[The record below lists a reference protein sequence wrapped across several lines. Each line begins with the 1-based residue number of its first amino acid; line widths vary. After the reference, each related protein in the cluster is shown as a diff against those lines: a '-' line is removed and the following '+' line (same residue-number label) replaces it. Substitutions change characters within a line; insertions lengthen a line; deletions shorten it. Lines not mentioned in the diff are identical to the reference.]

1 MKTYAEYRKQ
11 VEEALSGQLR
21 SLGEIPDILL
31 TAMEYSLLAGGKRLR
46 AVLLLASCEAIGG
59 DTGKALPFA
68 CALEMIHTYSLIHD
82 DLPAMDNDDLR
93 RGQLTNHRKFG
104 EDVAILAGDGLLS
117 AAMELMARQAA
128 KLAKVGDCSGV
139 LAMEAIARHAGVT
152 GMVAG
157 QTMDVTSEGAKPTAD
172 KVRYIHL
179 HKTADLLTA
188 PVEAGLL
195 LAGATQDQVQYG
207 CEYGQHLGMAFQ
219 MVDDLL
225 DVIGTEEALGKS
237 VGKDVAE
244 EKLTWI
250 AIRGIEGTREEING
264 TAQHSGAFQ
273 QSGAAVLH
281 HGVVRGAGAQ
291 NSDVLSGRKEMGL
304 APLFRQRGNAVEPYG
319 VRRLPDADDWR
330 DAGLRQRDFRPVF
343 HDGGDCH
350 VRCDGCPPRD
360 GQAGGCHQR
369 NRAEDVRQWRKHHG

>member
-31 TAMEYSLLAGGKRLR
+31 KAMEYSLLAGGKRLR

-117 AAMELMARQAA
+117 AAMELMARQTA
-128 KLAKVGDCSGV
+128 KLAKAGDCSGV

-157 QTMDVTSEGAKPTAD
+157 QTMDVTSEGTKPTAD

-195 LAGATQDQVQYG
+195 LAVP
-207 CEYGQHLGMAFQ
+207 
-219 MVDDLL
+219 
-225 DVIGTEEALGKS
+225 
-237 VGKDVAE
+237 
-244 EKLTWI
+244 
-250 AIRGIEGTREEING
+250 
-264 TAQHSGAFQ
+264 SGGPA
-273 QSGAAVLH
+273 SG
-281 HGVVRGAGAQ
+281 G
-291 NSDVLSGRKEMGL
+291 
-304 APLFRQRGNAVEPYG
+304 
-319 VRRLPDADDWR
+319 R
-330 DAGLRQRDFRPVF
+330 DAGSGEIWLRVWAAPRHGVP
-343 HDGGDCH
+343 DGGRPAGCHRYGGSAGQKHWQRRCGREADVDCH
-350 VRCDGCPPRD
+350 SRHRGHTR
-360 GQAGGCHQR
+360 GRGTGNGLGGGCGSE
-369 NRAEDVRQWRKHHG
+369 NRRRYEIFANPCTKHPEQSTIRDRIRALAPD